1 MELNRKDI
9 PVQFL
14 TTLPDGIKL
23 VKRHGKEF
31 LVVEQVTDKQGNSL
45 MTETVKIHGE
55 ASIKLHIKIG
65 GSEGIIF
72 VDAYWGSHAK
82 LYSFIPDLSDAPA
95 FVEAFSPVSG
105 KTLMTKWECDQEGCR
120 SAKGI
125 ELDLPGGKNKIY
137 VCTRLG
143 CPGHEM
149 AVRELS
155 REVSHSISNI
165 NFFGEGEDELFHGI

>member
-9 PVQFL
+9 PIQFL

-31 LVVEQVTDKQGNSL
+31 LVVDLVTDKQGNSL
-45 MTETVKIHGE
+45 MNETVKIHGE
-55 ASIKLHIKIG
+55 PSIKLHIKIG
-65 GSEGIIF
+65 KSEGVIF

-82 LYSFIPDLSDAPA
+82 LYSFIPDVSDGFA
-95 FVEAFSPVSG
+95 FVEASSPISG
-105 KTLMTKWECDQEGCR
+105 KTLMTAWECDQKGCG
-120 SAKGI
+120 STEGI
-125 ELDLPGGKNKIY
+125 ELDLPGKKNKIY
-137 VCTRLG
+137 VCARLG

-155 REVSHSISNI
+155 REVSHSISTI